1 MNNLKLA
8 FFGFLSGYIYCF
20 LTVTLQAAFTHL
32 GYPVSFISTMVF
44 ALLPYSFK
52 FLWSGFADS
61 VDKSSIKFLISIFI
75 ILISFSFFLLI
86 LFSDLYSIVFII
98 MLINL
103 AFLGACFDI
112 LTDANLIKNFTDEER
127 SSLLS
132 YYIFGWRIA
141 SIFAGGAVLFI
152 FNKIFQGSLSHLFVF
167 SSLIFLILFIVFTV
181 NKLSDFWK
189 FSRENLFYFLMFLPP
204 ISLFFIVKTSLYNLK
219 DSFSVLSDISKL
231 FFYSTFYKLFDLTL
245 SSFVII
251 FFIKK
256 FELTLEFFG
265 VVNTILPLL
274 AVVFCGYAWGRMSSK
289 FPANYIM
296 LFSLLLKSLTLL
308 FFIYVSFYNEINK
321 VYLLVLFSLN
331 IVSSSFVTYSFSNYL
346 MQAVNSA
353 RSSFKF
359 SILTSL
365 SMLLILVSVPV
376 ASYLVDNY
384 NWISFFTFI
393 FALQVLSYISV
404 FKIK

>member
-1 MNNLKLA
+1 
-8 FFGFLSGYIYCF
+8 
-20 LTVTLQAAFTHL
+20 
-32 GYPVSFISTMVF
+32 MVF

-75 ILISFSFFLLI
+75 LLISFNFFILI
-86 LFSDLYSIVFII
+86 AFSDLYSIVFII
-98 MLINL
+98 MLLNL

-127 SSLLS
+127 TSLLS

-152 FNKIFQGSLSHLFVF
+152 FNKIFQGSLSHLFIF
-167 SSLIFLILFIVFTV
+167 SSLIFLIFLIFFIVFNV

-265 VVNTILPLL
+265 VVNTVLPLF

-289 FPANYIM
+289 FPAKYIM
-296 LFSLLLKSLTLL
+296 FFSLLLKSLTLL

-346 MQAVNSA
+346 MQAVNGA

-384 NWISFFTFI
+384 NWISFFIFI
-393 FALQVLSYISV
+393 FALQILSYISV